1 MSVSASVNFS
11 SSLKLSTG
19 ESGSCSSPD
28 WLSTSHSEDNNDND
42 SYDHPDDNNLKSN
55 DANIRAIRQMSDLG
69 GDNIVGSA
77 NIAYYAEQHDCIEIS
92 PNHVAMTRSRQR
104 PTNNQHIT

>member
-19 ESGSCSSPD
+19 ESGSCSSSD

-42 SYDHPDDNNLKSN
+42 SNDHHDDINLIPN
-55 DANIRAIRQMSDLG
+55 DANIRDIRQMSDLG

-77 NIAYYAEQHDCIEIS
+77 SVAYNVEQHGCIENS
-92 PNHVAMTRSRQR
+92 PNHVAMRRSRQR
-104 PTNNQHIT
+104 PTNNEHIT